1 MNLVL
6 ELQVSFSM
14 KTDIVMDMDIE
25 IIVDVNIRCPR
36 KCIYTL

>member
-1 MNLVL
+1 MNPVL

-25 IIVDVNIRCPR
+25 IIVDVNIGYPR